1 MTPAVRA
8 QRLLLGTGLGLLL
21 ATGMALISGVISIEE
36 PDIGFIFPLIGLI
49 LLALSGPT
57 GKGQGP
63 FGSLFPNENTD
74 SMTMRIEAELMATK
88 RDDDVG
94 NAWAKLEHTMLSK
107 ELEEE

>member
-1 MTPAVRA
+1 MTPAIRA

-21 ATGMALISGVISIEE
+21 ASGMALISGVISIEE
-36 PDIGFIFPLIGLI
+36 PGIGFIFPLIGLI
-49 LLALSGPT
+49 LLALAGPT

-63 FGSLFPNENTD
+63 LGNLFPNENTE
-74 SMTMRIEAELMATK
+74 SMTMRIEAELMDTK
-88 RDDDVG
+88 RYDDVG

>member
-1 MTPAVRA
+1 MTPAIRA

-21 ATGMALISGVISIEE
+21 ASGMALISGVISIEE
-36 PDIGFIFPLIGLI
+36 PEIGFIFPLIGLI
-49 LLALSGPT
+49 LLVLAGPT

-63 FGSLFPNENTD
+63 LGSLFPNESND
-74 SMTMRIEAELMATK
+74 SMAMRIETDLMSNK